1 MTTRLS
7 RFATGELATITSE
20 SAGDLIVNQFFYDL
34 PAAQNIAGDIIDI
47 GILPAYHTVDS
58 VALICDDLDS
68 NGTPTITLDVG
79 LMSGTPGDKTSVRTC
94 GAEFYAA
101 STVAQTGSTIAAM
114 TLTSGRTVLPTELD
128 RSIGV
133 KIVAGSA
140 TPAAGRIRLAV
151 NMHAANHKLQF

>member
-7 RFATGELATITSE
+7 RFATGEYPAITSE
-20 SAGDLIVNQFFYDL
+20 SAGDLVVNQYFYDL

-47 GILPAYHTVDS
+47 GLLPAYHTVDS

-79 LMSGTPGDKTSVRTC
+79 LMSGAPGDKTSVRTC
-94 GAEFYAA
+94 GSEFYAA
-101 STVAQTGSTIAAM
+101 STVAQTGATIAAM
-114 TLTSGRTVLPTELD
+114 TQNGGRTVLATELD

-133 KIVAGSA
+133 KIVAASA
-140 TPAAGRIRLAV
+140 TPVTGRIRLAI
-151 NMHAANHKLQF
+151 NMHAADHKRQF